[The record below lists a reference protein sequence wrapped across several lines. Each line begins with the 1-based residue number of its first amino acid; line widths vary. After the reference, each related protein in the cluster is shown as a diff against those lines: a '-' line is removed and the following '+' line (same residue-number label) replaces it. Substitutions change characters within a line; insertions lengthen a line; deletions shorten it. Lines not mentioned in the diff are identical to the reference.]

1 MDPMEAHVRPRW
13 QLRMT
18 LVAFGFA
25 VFSAWFAYD
34 GAIAYPEFNERAR
47 LYNTLAIERAQR
59 DEWLALAR
67 EKGWPPRFQLEQT
80 EPSGRVQLK
89 SDLDLR
95 VQIGLA
101 ILCSVAAVG
110 LAIRVAVTH
119 GRFLLLDENGLLT
132 CDGKR
137 VDPAR
142 IVEIDRSRWER
153 KSIAVVHYEDEL
165 GQRHKTVLDDWVYA
179 GAAEILERID
189 PEMPQDS
196 EAAEQAS

>member
-1 MDPMEAHVRPRW
+1 MS
-13 QLRMT
+13 

-34 GAIAYPEFNERAR
+34 GAVAYPEFNERAG

-59 DEWLALAR
+59 DDWLALAR
-67 EKGWPPRFQLEQT
+67 EKGWPTQFQIDQT
-80 EPSGRVQLK
+80 DPSGRVK
-89 SDLDLR
+89 PKTDLDLQ

-101 ILCSVAAVG
+101 LVCLLVAVG
-110 LAIRVAVTH
+110 MAIRVVVTR
-119 GRFLLLDENGLLT
+119 GKFLLLDEDGLLT
-132 CDGKR
+132 TEGRR

-165 GQRHKTVLDDWVYA
+165 GRRHKAVLDDWVYT
-179 GAAEILERID
+179 GVAEILDRIE
-189 PEMPQDS
+189 PETPPEDELAEP
-196 EAAEQAS
+196 EA